1 MTMCDNHGKIA
12 SNSVRHGRIYTEKYG
27 LKSVAMGKPAFLHL
41 SLSILSFV
49 VANSS
54 NVAQGA
60 EMCYGQR
67 VGSSLL
73 WAIEGNWL
81 DHNDTSQQLNQLP
94 TEDDDVHIWA
104 SVLTGSPLVVGSG
117 SFAQT
122 KNFSVGHSKGAARK
136 IFFEIQ
142 SGGTMTNAGNV
153 IIGNDKDGTAG
164 GIATLRSG
172 GEWTA
177 NAGVTVGY
185 SQSNRNSLMIET
197 GAKMSATSG
206 EFIVGERSGY
216 FGVVTNRGELLLKD
230 FFSGGSGVGTVV
242 NEGTFN
248 ISGKLTIGRKS
259 SGIGYF
265 HQRAGAFVKSTL
277 NQPIH
282 VGYEG
287 KGTFEVDTPLTLRSG
302 EKLDLGYKGNGE
314 LIVNCGGSLTGLVEV
329 LVGSVTNVAG
339 ACGTITLAGGEMS
352 LFAEKYDSLL
362 DLGGLYENGNQKT
375 FGKIRGHGKIGN
387 VNVGNY
393 DARIR
398 LRGQV
403 VADGGDLD
411 MGLIKAV
418 GYGSEDNRCGTNG
431 WYAVNGGRLI
441 FPRRQDFSS
450 KDHVN
455 IGEYVYKGTRDGY
468 ESDISLVNSVQLR
481 LYKNGVQ
488 VSDGKYN
495 YAMLYAI
502 DRTDIPGTIPCS
514 SADGEKTLAVW
525 RMGHFGDAGDVGA
538 APQNPVAFD
547 EASLRFRYDSTG
559 VDWSQHRVVL
569 FHYDGTEW
577 KRVGTAS
584 ANDCNHVATASR
596 QPSYD
601 GTAAGDNWNIG
612 WYAIV
617 RKRIGGMIISFK

>member
-1 MTMCDNHGKIA
+1 MVPRNGSAGAHYVSIL
-12 SNSVRHGRIYTEKYG
+12 I
-27 LKSVAMGKPAFLHL
+27 L
-41 SLSILSFV
+41 SLFAESFC
-49 VANSS
+49 
-54 NVAQGA
+54 NVAQGD

-67 VGSSLL
+67 GNTSYSWVTIS
-73 WAIEGNWL
+73 NWL
-81 DHNDTSQQLNQLP
+81 NHNDTSQQLNHLP
-94 TEDDDVHIWA
+94 TAEDDVYIWA
-104 SVLTGSPLVVGSG
+104 AALTSNSLLIESG
-117 SFAQT
+117 TDAQT
-122 KNFSVGHSKGAARK
+122 KGFSVGHSKGATRK

-142 SGGTMTNAGNV
+142 SGGTLTNFGNV
-153 IIGNDKDGTAG
+153 IVGNDKDGTAG
-164 GIATLRSG
+164 GIATVRSG

-177 NAGVTVGY
+177 NSGVTVGY
-185 SQSNRNSLMIET
+185 SQSNRNLLMIEAGGRMT
-197 GAKMSATSG
+197 AANG
-206 EFIVGERSGY
+206 EFIVGGRSGY
-216 FGVVTNRGELLLKD
+216 HSVVTNDGEMVLKD
-230 FFSGGSGVGTVV
+230 LFPGESGEGTVV
-242 NEGTFN
+242 NKGTVK
-248 ISGKLTIGRKS
+248 ISNKLTIGRKS
-259 SGIGYF
+259 GGIGYF
-265 HQRAGAFVKSTL
+265 HQRAGMFVKTTL

-339 ACGTITLAGGEMS
+339 ACGTITLSGGELS

-387 VNVGNY
+387 VNVENY
-393 DARIR
+393 AARIR

-403 VADGGDLD
+403 IADGGDLD
-411 MGLIKAV
+411 MGLIKAI

-431 WYAVNGGRLI
+431 WYAINGGRLI

-450 KDHVN
+450 TNHVN
-455 IGEYVYKGTRDGY
+455 IGEYVYKGTMDGY

-481 LYKNGVQ
+481 LYKNGVR
-488 VSDGKYN
+488 VADGQFN
-495 YAMLYAI
+495 YAMLYAA
-502 DRTDIPGTIPCS
+502 DRNDIPGTIPCLE
-514 SADGEKTLAVW
+514 ANGEKTLAVW
-525 RMGHFGDAGDVGA
+525 RMGHFSDAGDVGA

-547 EASLRFRYDSTG
+547 EASLRFRYDNTG

-569 FHYDGTEW
+569 FRYDGTEW

-584 ANDCNHVATASR
+584 ANDCTHVATASR

-601 GTAAGDNWNIG
+601 GTVTGDNWNIG

-617 RKRIGGMIISFK
+617 CKRTVGTIIILR